1 MIRAVTERHVGDRHP
16 LARAH
21 RLVRAQSVEVADG
34 HLSKLGAALLVLGGH
49 RPAQRV
55 HRAPCPGHGHHEGGA
70 QGGRDVE
77 RDLIVGCERAGGVVS
92 QTGAP
97 GDWEN

>member
-34 HLSKLGAALLVLGGH
+34 HLSKLGAALLVLGSH

-77 RDLIVGCERAGGVVS
+77 RDLIVGCERAGGVGS